1 LVFVVMVVV
10 MVVVVMMLV
19 LVLAVGGLAAGDRV
33 RKPKRPPGR
42 TSRRPQKR

>member
-1 LVFVVMVVV
+1 LVFVVVMV
-10 MVVVVMMLV
+10 MVVVVVMM

-42 TSRRPQKR
+42 ISRRPQKR

>member
-1 LVFVVMVVV
+1 LVFVV
-10 MVVVVMMLV
+10 VVVVMMLV
-19 LVLAVGGLAAGDRV
+19 LVLVLAVGELAAGDRV

>member
-1 LVFVVMVVV
+1 LVFVVMVV
-10 MVVVVMMLV
+10 VVVVMMLV

-33 RKPKRPPGR
+33 RKLKRPPGR